1 MPSPDVLVANSIA
14 VTFSVITIPVRTVR
28 FAVVFTVAFPEFTP
42 PTGYNSSDCWWVLR
56 SVRHSSLLLQQRRP
70 QDRRQLPTA
79 DTGEQWQSSENASRA
94 IPAR

>member
-56 SVRHSSLLLQQRRP
+56 CVRHSSLLLQQQWP

-79 DTGEQWQSSENASRA
+79 DTGEQ
-94 IPAR
+94 